1 MSGLIGTKI
10 GMTQVFGTDGEL
22 VPVTVV
28 LAGPCTVVAVRTR
41 ERHGYEAIQLGF
53 GARKE
58 KRISKAE
65 RGHMAKSGRS
75 NYAALA
81 EVRVEDS
88 SGYEVGQEIKV
99 SEVFSEG
106 DIVDV
111 SGTSKGKG
119 FAGVM
124 KRHHFGG
131 HRATH
136 GTHESFR
143 GPGSIGA
150 CAYPGRV
157 FKGKKM
163 AGHMGARRRTV
174 QNLRVVGVRDDENL
188 LLVRGGVPG
197 PRGAE
202 LLIRPAVKAK

>member
-163 AGHMGARRRTV
+163 AGHMGARCRTV

>member
-10 GMTQVFGTDGEL
+10 GMTQVFGADGEL